1 VAKAGQSSK
10 FAVND
15 LLFKPEP
22 PVAPRDVKELFKG
35 RAAELERGRETLKA
49 NLDLEGE
56 RSKRADKRPWVVHG
70 ESRSGKSHLARRI
83 FADIPPRKDR
93 IQCLIPSGGRL
104 DALAV
109 MRDLFETLRGEYKSR
124 IWDQTL
130 TEDPL
135 KQPAVQ
141 LVEQLVEKIGM
152 FASGVQA
159 VELTH
164 EAGERDS
171 VDLGAELGGAPLL
184 FKFLTKY
191 QTERTQKNAIKV
203 TLRAPVAL
211 DLAEV
216 CGIMVEALL
225 RLQLV
230 KHALILVDD
239 VDLLEGYVSA
249 QQNAR
254 QQRPVLAA
262 ALHALHGTPGVDVVL
277 TARSWYAHAQKD
289 LSTLVDLALAQPMTP
304 DELAAVHDSRLGVYG
319 GKSGIRSFL
328 SRPALRELA
337 NDVDSLPGVFI
348 QHLGTAFYH
357 YQNEAEHGERDYDWF
372 LGVFR
377 RRLPDW
383 RDKCGRGLAAIEQAM
398 RDGRRTVDVTDGNPF
413 FGTVLDNEFVH
424 QSYDSETTYFISGVM
439 RRLLRESVGPG
450 GGITP

>member
-1 VAKAGQSSK
+1 VGKARRSSK
-10 FAVND
+10 FGVND

-22 PVAPRDVKELFKG
+22 PVAARDVKALFQG

-49 NLDLEGE
+49 NLDIEGR
-56 RSKRADKRPWVVHG
+56 RSKRTDKRPWVIHG

-83 FADIPPRKDR
+83 LADLPERKDR
-93 IQCLIPSGGRL
+93 IKLLIPSGGRL

-109 MRDLFETLRGEYKSR
+109 MRDLFETLRGEYKTR
-124 IWDQTL
+124 ILDQTL
-130 TEDPL
+130 REDPL
-135 KQPAVQ
+135 NQPAIQ

-191 QTERTQKNAIKV
+191 QTERTRKNAIKV

-225 RLQLV
+225 RLRLV

-239 VDLLEGYVSA
+239 VDLLEGYVNA

-262 ALHALHGTPGVDVVL
+262 ALHALHATPGVDLVL

-289 LSTLVDLALAQPMTP
+289 LSPLV
-304 DELAAVHDSRLGVYG
+304 
-319 GKSGIRSFL
+319 
-328 SRPALRELA
+328 
-337 NDVDSLPGVFI
+337 
-348 QHLGTAFYH
+348 
-357 YQNEAEHGERDYDWF
+357 
-372 LGVFR
+372 
-377 RRLPDW
+377 
-383 RDKCGRGLAAIEQAM
+383 EQAI
-398 RDGRRTVDVTDGNPF
+398 RDGRRTVDVAAGNPF

-439 RRLLRESVGPG
+439 LRLLREALGLG
-450 GGITP
+450 GGITR